1 MTSHKGVI
9 DGALFGLLFAFGL
22 SSWGTVNFLFSE
34 VPILAQRYPSIG
46 WSVGT
51 YISAAVA
58 ITNVFA
64 VGCVVVSHFLSG
76 RAMRKLTTWLVVLV
90 LVADLA
96 SNVFF
101 TWDPTPQS
109 TLFFLAFTGVA
120 GLGATLSSVAFLPF
134 AARFPPVYTPSLTS
148 GIAGSAMLAG
158 ALALVQSPGTEDL
171 FSFNVFIGISLAV
184 TCGSIIS
191 FILILTLPR
200 FRHMEALQPQTSSR
214 DSVNSDDKNDS
225 DSTES
230 NAKMAF
236 VSVNNIQGNADSLV
250 SPPLPTPST
259 LSQSDPLPS
268 DPLLLHKNDNTSTEE
283 NALQTITATNE
294 RKRMLWGEIAKLF
307 YLSFMENGVVMA
319 LSSYALMQYSNTAFV
334 VANSVSAFSDPFVNL
349 FPAMLSPTAAQVLDR
364 PVVQAPT
371 ITVFS
376 AAALYVL
383 ALAVTSNSGS
393 PFLSGSGSI
402 ALGAFVACT
411 ARVLVRI
418 GTALIK
424 VRALMMLH
432 GAKKG
437 GDDKKRMSLSQLG
450 GLAMQIGTTLGS
462 ALSFVLIKMYVEK
475 VHFS

>member
-1 MTSHKGVI
+1 MTSHKRVI

-46 WSVGT
+46 RSVGT

-58 ITNVFA
+58 VTNAFA

-76 RAMRKLTTWLVVLV
+76 HAMRKLTTWLVGLV
-90 LVADLA
+90 LVADLT

-101 TWDPTPQS
+101 TWDPAPQS
-109 TLFFLAFTGVA
+109 TLLFLIFTGVA

-148 GIAGSAMLAG
+148 GIAASAMLAG
-158 ALALVQSPGTEDL
+158 ALALVQNPGTDDL
-171 FSFNVFIGISLAV
+171 FSFNIFIGISLTV

-191 FILILTLPR
+191 FVLILTLPR
-200 FRHMEALQPQTSSR
+200 FRHMETSQPQTSSG
-214 DSVNSDDKNDS
+214 DPANSDAKNDGGS
-225 DSTES
+225 AGS
-230 NAKMAF
+230 NAKTVF
-236 VSVNNIQGNADSLV
+236 VSVNNTYGNTSSLT
-250 SPPLPTPST
+250 SSSST
-259 LSQSDPLPS
+259 LPQSDPLPS
-268 DPLLLHKNDNTSTEE
+268 DPLLPHKNDNTSTEE
-283 NALQTITATNE
+283 RASQATTTTNE

-307 YLSFMENGVVMA
+307 YLSFLENGIVMA
-319 LSSYALMQYSNTAFV
+319 LSSYALIQYSNTAFV

-349 FPAMLSPTAAQVLDR
+349 FPAMLSPAAAQVLDK

-383 ALAVTSNSGS
+383 ALAMTSNSET

-402 ALGAFVACT
+402 ALGAFVACV

-424 VRALMMLH
+424 VRALMVLH
-432 GAKKG
+432 GAKRG

-462 ALSFVLIKMYVEK
+462 ALSFVLVKVYVEK